1 MEKHLFRIWCVT
13 GILMNELYCCEIKHL
28 QIIFVQIR
36 SHQFGVQLWWY
47 SVWRLEWKKWKK
59 IGSRKIEKFEIK
71 CRHDRAKETF
81 FVVKGTYIKFLIF
94 QHRNKLFNLWWQH
107 YCIENRSI
115 LRTIVILNR
124 FGAVFYTKNAVKIS
138 VWCVCVST
146 KCVWHLYAVQSVKM
160 NELVTYGTNFEYSN
174 IGRIRNWRKS
184 ISTGFAQR
192 NSWRRNKFY

>member
-1 MEKHLFRIWCVT
+1 MNYIVVKLNTYRSFLYRYAAINSAYNCGDTPFDDWNEKKVEENWL
-13 GILMNELYCCEIKHL
+13 
-28 QIIFVQIR
+28 
-36 SHQFGVQLWWY
+36 
-47 SVWRLEWKKWKK
+47 KKDW
-59 IGSRKIEKFEIK
+59 KFEIK
-71 CRHDRAKETF
+71 CRHDRVTETF
-81 FVVKGTYIKFLIF
+81 FAVKGTYIKFLIF

-107 YCIENRSI
+107 YCIENKSI

-192 NSWRRNKFY
+192 NSWRRNKLY